1 MDRESPVAYLRPV
14 PCAPELPGAWR
25 LAGTALG
32 VREVAVIERGRAPEI
47 LPIEAAAALPGH
59 DAAIGRL
66 CGARPAL
73 PGLQVMDLR
82 RPAVMGIVN
91 VTPDSFSDGGLYAD
105 AERAVAHG
113 LALAAAG
120 ADILDIGGE
129 STRPGAQPVS
139 PAEEQ
144 ARVLPVIEGLRAAGC
159 TLPLSIDTRNAS
171 TAHAALGA
179 GATLLNDVSAMLH
192 DPEMPQVAATA
203 PALCLMHAQGDPQT
217 MQANPHY
224 EDVLLD
230 VYDFL
235 EARLSAAEA
244 LGVPRERILVDPGI
258 GFGKTVAH
266 NLALIRGL
274 SLLHSLGA
282 PLLLGLSRKRF
293 IGTIGGGEAAAARMP
308 GSLGAGIFALNQGVH
323 VLRVHDVAETV
334 QAVRLWHALA
344 DPAMAGYG

>member
-1 MDRESPVAYLRPV
+1 MRAI

-32 VREVAVIERGRAPEI
+32 VREVAVIKRGEAPEVI
-47 LPIEAAAALPGH
+47 PLEAAAGLPGLETPI
-59 DAAIGRL
+59 ARL
-66 CGARPAL
+66 CGERPAL
-73 PGLQVMDLR
+73 PGLEVMAKR
-82 RPAVMGIVN
+82 RPAIMGIVN
-91 VTPDSFSDGGLYAD
+91 VTPDSFSDGGLYA
-105 AERAVAHG
+105 ETETAVEHG
-113 LALAAAG
+113 LSLAAAG

-129 STRPGAQPVS
+129 STRPGAAPVG

-159 TLPLSIDTRNAS
+159 PSPISIDTR
-171 TAHAALGA
+171 HAATAKAALAA

-192 DPEMPQVAATA
+192 DPAMPDAAATA
-203 PALCLMHAQGDPQT
+203 AALCLMHAQGDPQT

-230 VYDFL
+230 IYDFL
-235 EARLSAAEA
+235 EGRLRAAEV
-244 LGVPRERILVDPGI
+244 LGFAREQVLVDPGI

-266 NLALIRGL
+266 NLTILRGL
-274 SLLHSLGA
+274 SLFHSLGA

-293 IGTIGGGEAAAARMP
+293 VGTIGGAEVAAARMP
-308 GSLGAGIFALNQGVH
+308 GSIGAGIFALGQGVH
-323 VLRVHDVAETV
+323 VLRVHDVEETA

-344 DPAMAGYG
+344 DPAMAGFG